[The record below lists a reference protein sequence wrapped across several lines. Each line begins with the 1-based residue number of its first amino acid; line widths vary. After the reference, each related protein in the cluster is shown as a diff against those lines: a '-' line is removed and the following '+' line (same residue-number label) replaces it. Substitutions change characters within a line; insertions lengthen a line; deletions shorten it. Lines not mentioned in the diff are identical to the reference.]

1 LSSLKGWSNFWTN
14 CLEVGAAALVENG
27 KLLENN
33 D

>member
-1 LSSLKGWSNFWTN
+1 LSSLRDWIDFRTN
-14 CLEVGAAALVENG
+14 CPEVGAAALVENG